1 MRDCLAEMRR
11 NQLLFDL
18 ETEPE
23 LVEQRIYERSALL
36 CRYRYLQRK
45 ARALGL
51 RAIL

>member
-1 MRDCLAEMRR
+1 MRR

-36 CRYRYLQRK
+36 CRYRTYSAS

>member
-1 MRDCLAEMRR
+1 MYDVLSVRHPVR
-11 NQLLFDL
+11 LLGGVPVGRVL
-18 ETEPE
+18 
-23 LVEQRIYERSALL
+23 RHSSALL